1 MTESADNI
9 EAKIQ
14 SALRFTP
21 DDLPF
26 NRDGRLSEW
35 QIYHL
40 RVRRRRSIL
49 LGAGLVLALAFVA
62 TLFIYAGGFIR
73 LMIGVGI
80 TACMAFLLTNFAGH
94 WMRLTADIRS
104 AKAIKRAGLLERV
117 IRPVTRRV
125 HNYALRIDGEDFMV
139 SRYVLDL
146 FEHRGRYALY
156 FTPHTGQLISAE
168 MLAGADS
175 APDDHRPE

>member
-1 MTESADNI
+1 MNHSTDTI
-9 EAKIQ
+9 EEIQ

-21 DDLPF
+21 DDLPL

-49 LGAGLVLALAFVA
+49 LGVGLVLALAFVA

-73 LMIGVGI
+73 LLIGVGI
-80 TACMAFLLTNFAGH
+80 TLCMAFLLASFAGH

-104 AKAIKRAGLLERV
+104 GQALKREGQLQRV
-117 IRPVTRRV
+117 ILPVTRRV
-125 HNYALRIDGEDFMV
+125 HNYALRIDDQQFMV
-139 SRYVLDL
+139 SKYVLDL
-146 FEHRGRYALY
+146 FEHQAHYALY
-156 FTPHTGQLISAE
+156 FTPHTAQIISAE
-168 MLAGADS
+168 MLAGAGS
-175 APDDHRPE
+175 APCGHSPE